1 MAREADGCQLSFLI
15 LQFYGTCSFNYYT
28 FAQDVSVFA
37 QKHQATLKKAS
48 STLRIFKLRS
58 KHCNFRSNTIMLA
71 IFQRE
76 KWLQFMKKKKTD
88 PTEVIQPSIESVS
101 SFFCL
106 ILFRINGHQRH
117 QDLERCIRDRL
128 ISRLKQPRKYQRL
141 GARPGLLLHLLEQLL
156 ST

>member
-1 MAREADGCQLSFLI
+1 LARVADGCQPSFFDFTVLRYVF
-15 LQFYGTCSFNYYT
+15 FYLLHVRSRCIGFRSKTPSY
-28 FAQDVSVFA
+28 A
-37 QKHQATLKKAS
+37 QKS
-48 STLRIFKLRS
+48 RSTLRIFKLRS

-101 SFFCL
+101 SFFSL

-117 QDLERCIRDRL
+117 LSLERCIRGRL
-128 ISRLKQPRKYQRL
+128 ISRLKQPRRYQRL
-141 GARPGLLLHLLEQLL
+141 GAHPESLLHPLEQLL